1 VFTPAD
7 PKQPDTPFA
16 FSIANW
22 ERYLSSTGIS
32 WPRLPS
38 GSLALDDDTFRE
50 MAKVYPREVGPM
62 RELRHTL
69 GQMRLNELAVGRDG
83 RNRVMLSA
91 FRSATSRN
99 QPSNSRFIFGPSSW
113 LRSLISPA
121 PGRALAYVDWS
132 QQELAIAA
140 ALSGDARMREAYT
153 SGDFYLSFGKMAGA
167 IPADATKQT
176 HGRERDQFKTVSLGV
191 LFGLSVEGLAR
202 KLGVPLCR
210 GRELMQMHRQTF
222 RQFWQWSDAMQDKAM
237 LTGKLQT
244 VFGWTVRVGQDANP
258 RSLRNFPMQANGAE
272 MMRLAAMLAT
282 ERGVQVCC
290 PVHDAFLIE
299 ATVGDIEA
307 ETRRMQ
313 DVMREASEL
322 VLLGFSLKTDAKII
336 RYPDRYSDPRG
347 EHMWNTVLRLLPQR
361 E

>member
-1 VFTPAD
+1 
-7 PKQPDTPFA
+7 
-16 FSIANW
+16 
-22 ERYLSSTGIS
+22 
-32 WPRLPS
+32 
-38 GSLALDDDTFRE
+38 
-50 MAKVYPREVGPM
+50 M